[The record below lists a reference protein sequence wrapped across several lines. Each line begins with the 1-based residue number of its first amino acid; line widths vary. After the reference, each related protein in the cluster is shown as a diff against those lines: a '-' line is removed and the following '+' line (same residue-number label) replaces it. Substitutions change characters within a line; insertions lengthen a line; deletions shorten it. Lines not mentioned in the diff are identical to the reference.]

1 MSFGRGRRVCGVQG
15 RRSKIT
21 GTFAHVRCRRG
32 GQRGS
37 AVRSCHPLSCFISSE
52 KCVLTQWDN
61 VTFSSGIS
69 HEAERSWEGT
79 HRFAEHEVSTER
91 RGRGYAGHAVQ
102 ERAHYGSY
110 VQHLRCTYVSPY
122 SSLERRD
129 LSATRDYAARGGT
142 VFGAP
147 TRLFCALDRTR
158 TCNLGIRRP
167 LLYPLSY
174 EGWLPSC
181 YIAIRRSFISPRRT
195 PPHLWW
201 KSASPHARYSHPR
214 PLFASPLTTS
224 HTITFSLENQGK
236 DHECTTLFTHT
247 CARPVL

>member
-1 MSFGRGRRVCGVQG
+1 M
-15 RRSKIT
+15 
-21 GTFAHVRCRRG
+21 HVRLPILQPR
-32 GQRGS
+32 
-37 AVRSCHPLSCFISSE
+37 
-52 KCVLTQWDN
+52 
-61 VTFSSGIS
+61 
-69 HEAERSWEGT
+69 
-79 HRFAEHEVSTER
+79 
-91 RGRGYAGHAVQ
+91 
-102 ERAHYGSY
+102 
-110 VQHLRCTYVSPY
+110 
-122 SSLERRD
+122 
-129 LSATRDYAARGGT
+129 ATRSQRYPGLCSAWGHR
-142 VFGAP
+142 FGAP

-195 PPHLWW
+195 PSHLWW

-236 DHECTTLFTHT
+236 DHECTTLFTHIYVT
-247 CARPVL
+247 GLHLPQQTNVSRRNSTKIRIMSTH

>member
-110 VQHLRCTYVSPY
+110 VQHLRCTYVSPH

-142 VFGAP
+142 VLVPPRGFFVPSTGLEPA
-147 TRLFCALDRTR
+147 TSGL
-158 TCNLGIRRP
+158 
-167 LLYPLSY
+167 
-174 EGWLPSC
+174 EGPCS
-181 YIAIRRSFISPRRT
+181 I
-195 PPHLWW
+195 H
-201 KSASPHARYSHPR
+201 
-214 PLFASPLTTS
+214 
-224 HTITFSLENQGK
+224 
-236 DHECTTLFTHT
+236 
-247 CARPVL
+247 